1 MNLQA
6 DMAAAEA
13 EAVPSLL
20 DDLFAKSRL
29 YRKSK
34 DYGELL
40 DFVVRLRNFAP
51 FNAML
56 LQVQKP
62 GLSYAASE
70 RDWCELFG
78 RELKEGARPLLILW
92 PFGPVA
98 LVYDVMDTD
107 GDELPEDVASFV
119 ARGQIDEQKM
129 ESFPLF
135 LARKN
140 IDWHWIDAG
149 DRKAGSVSVVYR
161 ALHGKETSRY
171 RLEINKNH
179 TPAVQFTTLAHEL
192 GHLYLGHLG
201 ADSRLKIP
209 ERPRPN
215 LALCE
220 VEAESVAYIVC
231 KRNGVEPK
239 SQTYLSDF
247 LNRRATFEGIA
258 VYQIMRAAGRI
269 EALLELAT
277 ATKFDGPSRNENQA
291 KKRFVRRQ
299 NLISWLLTLALVAV
313 AVAATIAVYESRN
326 T

>member
-1 MNLQA
+1 MNLVV
-6 DMAAAEA
+6 DNPGAEA

-56 LQVQKP
+56 LQIQKP

-70 RDWCELFG
+70 RDWRVRFG
-78 RELKEGARPLLILW
+78 RAPKEAARPLLILW

-119 ARGQIDEQKM
+119 ARGQIDEQQM
-129 ESFPLF
+129 ESFSL
-135 LARKN
+135 LLERKN
-140 IDWHWIDAG
+140 IDCHWIDAG
-149 DRKAGSVSVVYR
+149 DRSAGSVKVVYR
-161 ALHGKETSRY
+161 ALRDKEANRY
-171 RLEINKNH
+171 RLEINENH

-201 ADSRLKIP
+201 PDSRLKIP
-209 ERPRPN
+209 ERPRPHH
-215 LALCE
+215 ALCE

-239 SQTYLSDF
+239 SQSYLSDF
-247 LNRRATFEGIA
+247 IDGCEALEEIA

-269 EALLELAT
+269 EALLGLAT
-277 ATKFDGPSRNENQA
+277 GTKFDNPSRNKDQA
-291 KKRFVRRQ
+291 YRSPVLF
-299 NLISWLLTLALVAV
+299 S
-313 AVAATIAVYESRN
+313 
-326 T
+326 

>member
-1 MNLQA
+1 MKTNTSLRIDLEA
-6 DMAAAEA
+6 DNAAAET

-29 YRKSK
+29 YKTSK
-34 DYGELL
+34 DYRELL

-70 RDWCELFG
+70 RDWRVRFG
-78 RELKEGARPLLILW
+78 RTPKEAARPLLILW

-107 GDELPEDVASFV
+107 GDEQPEDVASFV
-119 ARGQIDEQKM
+119 ARGQIDEQQM
-129 ESFPLF
+129 ESFPLL
-135 LARKN
+135 LARMN

-149 DRKAGSVSVVYR
+149 DRKAGSISVVYR
-161 ALHGKETSRY
+161 ALQGKETSRY

-201 ADSRLKIP
+201 PDSRLKIP
-209 ERPRPN
+209 ERPRPD
-215 LALCE
+215 LDLRE

-247 LNRRATFEGIA
+247 IDGRETSEGIA
-258 VYQIMRAAGRI
+258 VFQIMRAAGRV
-269 EALLELAT
+269 EALLGLAIP
-277 ATKFDGPSRNENQA
+277 TKFDSR
-291 KKRFVRRQ
+291 
-299 NLISWLLTLALVAV
+299 
-313 AVAATIAVYESRN
+313 
-326 T
+326 